1 MALAF
6 GIISITYLFNW
17 HYAFWGGTIIA
28 LVGFI
33 ARTNLRESTE
43 FIDAKRRIKNTLENF
58 GINDK
63 ELSFKE
69 YVEEKIN
76 IKTILAYF
84 FLVNSGSAC
93 SYLTYI
99 YCASL
104 LKTNFNY
111 TALEIIKNNFC
122 LAIAQLILMITLVL
136 LTKKFHPLKL
146 LKVRAIIFLICM
158 PSSIYLLNNN
168 YFFKFI

>member
-1 MALAF
+1 MPF
-6 GIISITYLFNW
+6 GEEL
-17 HYAFWGGTIIA
+17 IIA

-33 ARTNLRESTE
+33 ARTNLHESTE

-69 YVEEKIN
+69 YIEEKIN

-84 FLVNSGSAC
+84 FLINSGSAC

-99 YCASL
+99 YC
-104 LKTNFNY
+104 
-111 TALEIIKNNFC
+111 
-122 LAIAQLILMITLVL
+122 V
-136 LTKKFHPLKL
+136 
-146 LKVRAIIFLICM
+146 
-158 PSSIYLLNNN
+158 
-168 YFFKFI
+168 